1 MLISCR
7 VYNTCKESTLDG
19 MLSRC
24 VLTAKG
30 GRKRRRAASI
40 APWNMTQAEIVG
52 TVIECS
58 NAASQNTSSTFY
70 TYLNMSEEFRRG
82 YAKYMAYAPTSSHDD
97 QEVKSFDEDVELA
110 MDLCRQLGK
119 GYIGPAASL
128 R

>member
-82 YAKYMAYAPTSSHDD
+82 YAKYMICAGNLAKATSVQLQVLDD
-97 QEVKSFDEDVELA
+97 AVAFGHKVALSY
-110 MDLCRQLGK
+110 GW
-119 GYIGPAASL
+119 S
-128 R
+128 

>member
-19 MLSRC
+19 MLSR
-24 VLTAKG
+24 
-30 GRKRRRAASI
+30 
-40 APWNMTQAEIVG
+40 NMTQAEIVG